1 MAPHHWK
8 RGTPDKAVPKE
19 FLKKAEVLAF
29 LKVRKLKRADAWN
42 TPKIRGV
49 YSRVRLFDER
59 LHTKSKRADI
69 WSTTS
74 LIRDRIECNHTF
86 ENPQNKWEPLDHLA
100 FAVKA
105 LIKYADVFP
114 LFSGLLLLFYHFRK
128 NNSNVFLDSVDVVA
142 SDIVG

>member
-1 MAPHHWK
+1 MAPQYWK
-8 RGTPDKAVPKE
+8 TGTPDKAVPKE
-19 FLKKAEVLAF
+19 FLKKAEVLAL
-29 LKVRKLKRADAWN
+29 LKVRKLKWADVWD

-86 ENPQNKWEPLDHLA
+86 EKPQNKWEPLDHLA
-100 FAVKA
+100 FAVKT
-105 LIKYADVFP
+105 LIKYVASSPFLP
-114 LFSGLLLLFYHFRK
+114 LPK
-128 NNSNVFLDSVDVVA
+128 NDSKVFLDSVDVVA